1 MFPDSHSPLGI
12 PHNITFLWKFRTGP
26 QRQRFWNL
34 SKKIWFH
41 IQRTRNQNGSRF
53 LKSNTEHLRTE
64 QNLQNL
70 KEKIISNL
78 EFYTETNQQS
88 AEEQNKDIF

>member
-1 MFPDSHSPLGI
+1 MAPD
-12 PHNITFLWKFRTGP
+12 F
-26 QRQRFWNL
+26 
-34 SKKIWFH
+34 SKV
-41 IQRTRNQNGSRF
+41 
-53 LKSNTEHLRTE
+53 TEHLRTTE